1 MKRIIKI
8 KESILKW
15 VLILLGAVTIFMYIM
30 TYENLGTRNGSS
42 IVLPYMIYMQ
52 MWGVITSFA
61 EAKIVENRVKDLNLT
76 HIKPYKKSLLI
87 AYGIILIICI
97 FLSVSINRGLI
108 VEVGFLKTI
117 AINMVI
123 MMIAQYIL
131 IKIKMYMG
139 YKVMYGENNL
149 VIGDRLYDIEE
160 ISSIRDNFGSKLYMK
175 VGSKEYEVFSG
186 QRSTKKKLIR
196 ILGDKIAS
204 K

>member
-15 VLILLGAVTIFMYIM
+15 MIILLGAVTIIMYTIN
-30 TYENLGTRNGSS
+30 YENLGVRNGSS
-42 IVLPYMIYMQ
+42 IILPYMIYMQ
-52 MWGVITSFA
+52 MWVVITSCV
-61 EAKIVENRVKDLNLT
+61 EAKIVENRVKDLNLM

-87 AYGIILIICI
+87 AYGIILIACI
-97 FLSVSINRGLI
+97 FISVSINRGLI

-123 MMIAQYIL
+123 MMITQYIL

-139 YKVMYGENNL
+139 YKVMYGKSNL
-149 VIGDRLYDIEE
+149 VIGNKLYNIEG
-160 ISSIRDNFGSKLYMK
+160 ITDIRDDFGSNFFMK
-175 VGSKEYEVFSG
+175 VGSEEYEIFSG
-186 QRSTKKKLIR
+186 QLSTKKELMI
-196 ILGDKIAS
+196 ILGNKIIL